1 MLSPNDTRPRALVA
15 SAAAVALLADACGR
29 ADAPA
34 SGAASGAASAVRFD
48 TLPSPAPAGARWPHL
63 AADDGGRVYL
73 TWLEPAADS
82 APNGDAA
89 ARDTVWRVRFATLD
103 RGAASWSA
111 PRTVAEG
118 RDLVVNWTD
127 FPAVV
132 PLGGG
137 RLGAQ
142 WPVRDPRAR
151 AAYGPRVAL
160 SADGGATWTPAVAP
174 HRSPA
179 QGAPPPAEYD
189 FAVLLPAAGDSLGVA
204 WLDGRAGA
212 ATGSEN
218 YSLYFTTLS
227 ASGALGAERVID
239 TLTCACC
246 RNAVARTRRGVAL
259 AFRNRTP
266 DETRD
271 IHVRRYEGGTWSGAT
286 PVHADGWHIEGC
298 PVNGAAAAAL
308 GDSLAV
314 AWYTG
319 AGDSARVQV
328 AFSRDGGRTFGA
340 PVRVDDGAPVG
351 RAGAALTPRGDAL
364 VSWIERAGPDAELRV
379 RLVRADGGRAPARA
393 VAPSAAQRASGVPQ
407 LVAVGD
413 TAYLAWTVPVA
424 RGGVPSV
431 RVARGAIR

>member
-1 MLSPNDTRPRALVA
+1 MLSPDDTGPRALVA
-15 SAAAVALLADACGR
+15 GAAAAALLAGACGR
-29 ADAPA
+29 ADAPDA
-34 SGAASGAASAVRFD
+34 GDASAVRFD
-48 TLPSPAPAGARWPHL
+48 TLPSPAPAGARWPNL
-63 AADDGGRVYL
+63 AADDGGRLYL
-73 TWLEPAADS
+73 TWLEPAPDS
-82 APNGDAA
+82 APNGA

-142 WPVRDPRAR
+142 WPVRDPRTR

-179 QGAPPPAEYD
+179 PAEYD

-212 ATGSEN
+212 ATETEN
-218 YSLYFTTLS
+218 YSLYYTTVS
-227 ASGALGAERVID
+227 ASGALGAERVVD

-271 IHVRRYEGGTWSGAT
+271 IHVRRYEGGAWSGAV

-351 RAGAALTPRGDAL
+351 RAGAALTSRGDAL
-364 VSWIERAGPDAELRV
+364 VSWIERAGGGATDAELRV
-379 RLVRADGGRAPARA
+379 RLVRADGGRAPSRA